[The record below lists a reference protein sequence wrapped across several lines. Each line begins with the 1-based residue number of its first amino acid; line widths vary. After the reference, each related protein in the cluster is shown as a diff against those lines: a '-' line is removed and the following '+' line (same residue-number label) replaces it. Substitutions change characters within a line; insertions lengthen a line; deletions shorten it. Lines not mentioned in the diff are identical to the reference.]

1 MKFFHLSDLHIGLK
15 LINRD
20 LTEDQVYILNQ
31 ITEMAAREKPDAVVI
46 AGDLYDR
53 AVPSAEAVEL
63 FDHFVSGLTEA
74 VPEAQ
79 IMMISGNHDSA
90 PRIDV
95 FRKVLRHQRIHMI
108 GIPPQKPEERI
119 EQVTLRDA
127 FGPVHFYLLPFV
139 KPSMVRQ
146 ITGTREDGTGLS
158 YDEALHRL
166 IGREELNRS
175 ERNVLVSHQFYIQ
188 TGADPEQVERADSET
203 RTVGNIDAV
212 QADVLEPFDYAALGH
227 IHRPMQVGS
236 SAFRYCGTPLAC
248 SVSEAGQQKG
258 VIEVT
263 LEEKGVVKTRV
274 LPLKPLRQVRVVE
287 GLLEDV
293 LNQAGT
299 DYTSVVLTDPEDLEV
314 FDVNDRLRYAFPNLL
329 NIRRKTCSEQAVRR
343 SAQARQIP
351 DAYELCLSFLGES
364 DEAQQELLK
373 EIIHQVSEVQP

>member
-175 ERNVLVSHQFYIQ
+175 ERNVLVSHQFYIR
-188 TGADPEQVERADSET
+188 TGSDAEQVERTDYEV

-227 IHRPMQVGS
+227 IHKPMEVGRS
-236 SAFRYCGTPLAC
+236 VFRYCGTPLAC
-248 SVSEAGQQKG
+248 SVSEAGQEKG
-258 VIEVT
+258 VIEVI
-263 LEEKGVVKTRV
+263 LEEKGTVTTRV

-293 LNQAGT
+293 LKQAGT
-299 DYTSVVLTDPEDLEV
+299 DYTAVVLTDPEDLEV

-329 NIRRKTCSEQAVRR
+329 HVSRKTRYEQFVRQ
-343 SAQARQIP
+343 SAQERQIP
-351 DAYELCLSFLGES
+351 DAYELCLSFLGETN
-364 DEAQQELLK
+364 EAQQELLK